1 MVLLVTTFPLVNQI
15 KLIQLFQ
22 KASQVLYLTNYTSQT
37 DLVRTGQFLI
47 QLIWCITS
55 IFNIFGSLT
64 MMQQISSPKKIVG
77 IHSGYHKTASDNKMI
92 FVKFH

>member
-1 MVLLVTTFPLVNQI
+1 MVLSVTTFALVKRI
-15 KLIQLFQ
+15 RLIQLFQ
-22 KASQVLYLTNYTSQT
+22 KISKVYLTNYTSQT

-64 MMQQISSPKKIVG
+64 MMQQISSSKKIVG